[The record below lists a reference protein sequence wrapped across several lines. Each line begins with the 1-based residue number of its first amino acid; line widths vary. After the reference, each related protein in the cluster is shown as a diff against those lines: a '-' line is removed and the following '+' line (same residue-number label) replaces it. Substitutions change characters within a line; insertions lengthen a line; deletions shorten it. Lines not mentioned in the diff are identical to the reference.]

1 MFRWDLNTADIFS
14 VRSMYLYLLN
24 QHAPFYHKF
33 IWKLK
38 ISLKIK
44 IFFTYRKVLF

>member
-1 MFRWDLNTADIFS
+1 
-14 VRSMYLYLLN
+14 MYLHLLN
-24 QHAPFYHKF
+24 QYDPLQHKF

-44 IFFTYRKVLF
+44 IFLWYL